1 MTPEQSVVRLVQS
14 PVGLLKL
21 SVSETALTGV
31 WLNAEGTV
39 DRTPARGLMAEVQR
53 QLAAYFGGTL
63 RVFSLPLALD
73 GTPFQNSVWTA
84 LQDIPYGATCSYAE
98 LAERIGK
105 PDAVRAVGAANGQNP
120 IPIVI
125 PCHRVIGKDGSLT
138 GFGGGLPMKKW
149 LLAHESQQPGLRF

>member
-1 MTPEQSVVRLVQS
+1 MTSEQSEVRLVQS

-31 WLNAEGTV
+31 WLNAEGAV
-39 DRTPARGLMAEVQR
+39 DLAPAGALMAEAER
-53 QLAAYFGGTL
+53 QLAAYFAGTL
-63 RVFSLPLALD
+63 RTFSLPLALS
-73 GTPFQNSVWTA
+73 GTPFQNRVWTA
-84 LQDIPYGATCSYAE
+84 LRDVPYGATCSYAE

-105 PDAVRAVGAANGQNP
+105 PDAIRAVGAANGQNP